1 MQVFLKQS
9 TVLNK
14 TCQNQ
19 KLKRRWNYRQK
30 RMKQE
35 RNLMKIEN
43 YLRKEL
49 TIIFRTFQFKNHKQD
64 MKFQKCK
71 QKLKK
76 LFLKTKKRFNKI
88 NKRTLKKSLHLSEKQ
103 FKNVILVRKDK
114 VT

>member
-1 MQVFLKQS
+1 
-9 TVLNK
+9 
-14 TCQNQ
+14 
-19 KLKRRWNYRQK
+19 
-30 RMKQE
+30 MKS
-35 RNLMKIEN
+35 
-43 YLRKEL
+43 
-49 TIIFRTFQFKNHKQD
+49 
-64 MKFQKCK
+64 QKCK